1 MKVKKDYERR
11 KGLIIFS
18 FIIILVM
25 GYISP
30 ALSREEI
37 ILLRFEGVINPIS
50 AEYIVDEIRRATDGD
65 DKVVIIQL
73 DTPGGLD
80 TSMRIIVKEIL
91 NSKIP
96 VVVYV
101 APSGSRA
108 ASAGTFI
115 TMAAN
120 IAAMSPGTN
129 IGAAHPVNMGGE
141 KMDRTMMKKVENDAV
156 AYIRSIAERMG
167 RNAEWAE
174 KAVRN
179 SVSISEKEAKELG
192 VIDLIAEDIDQLI
205 QDIDGKEVK
214 TETGKTIIST
224 KGVKIRYVDMD
235 LRQRILS
242 VLSNPNIAYILMLI
256 GLIGLYFELS
266 NPGLILP
273 GVVGGISLI
282 LAFYAFQTLPI
293 NYAGLALIL
302 LGLII
307 FIAEIKV
314 TSYGLLTVGGTI
326 SMILGSIMLI
336 DTDVPYLRISWS
348 VILPAVLAT
357 ALFSVLILS
366 LVVKSHKRKPVSG
379 IDGLIGAEGIATT
392 NLEPEGDIF
401 IHGEIWKGE
410 SKDMIKKGD
419 KIIVEKIDGL
429 RLKVKKVV

>member
-1 MKVKKDYERR
+1 MKRIPVTS
-11 KGLIIFS
+11 IFM
-18 FIIILVM
+18 ILFFF

-30 ALSREEI
+30 ALSTEEI
-37 ILLRFEGVINPIS
+37 MVLRFDGVINPIA
-50 AEYIVDEIRRATDGD
+50 AEYMVGKIKKATEEKDRAI
-65 DKVVIIQL
+65 IIQL

-91 NSKIP
+91 NSRIP

-115 TMAAN
+115 LMAAN
-120 IAAMSPGTN
+120 IAAMAPGTN
-129 IGAAHPVNMGGE
+129 IGAAHPVNMGGG

-167 RNAEWAE
+167 RNADWAE
-174 KAVRN
+174 DAVRK

-192 VIDLIAEDIDQLI
+192 VIDLIAENIDELI
-205 QDIDGKEVK
+205 QGIDGKEVK

-235 LRQRILS
+235 MRQRILS
-242 VLSNPNIAYILMLI
+242 ALSNPNIAYILMLL
-256 GLIGLYFELS
+256 GMVGLYFELS

-282 LAFYAFQTLPI
+282 LAFYAFHTLPI

-302 LGLII
+302 LGLIL

-314 TSYGLLTVGGTI
+314 TSYGLLTVGGII
-326 SMILGSIMLI
+326 SMVLGSLMLI

-348 VILPAVLAT
+348 VILPTVSAT
-357 ALFSVLILS
+357 ALFSVLILG
-366 LVVKSHKRKPVSG
+366 LVVKSHRTRPVSG
-379 IDGLIGAEGIATT
+379 IDGLIGAEGIART
-392 NLEPEGDIF
+392 NIEPGGEIF
-401 IHGEIWKGE
+401 IHGEIWKAE
-410 SKDMIKKGD
+410 SGDMIKKGD

-429 RLKVKKVV
+429 KVRVRSKIT

>member
-1 MKVKKDYERR
+1 M
-11 KGLIIFS
+11 
-18 FIIILVM
+18 ILFFF

-30 ALSREEI
+30 ALSTEEI
-37 ILLRFEGVINPIS
+37 MVLRFDGVINPIA
-50 AEYIVDEIRRATDGD
+50 AEYMVGKIKKATEEKDRAI
-65 DKVVIIQL
+65 IIQL

-91 NSKIP
+91 NSRIP

-115 TMAAN
+115 LMAAN
-120 IAAMSPGTN
+120 IAAMAPGTN
-129 IGAAHPVNMGGE
+129 IGAAHPVNMGGG

-167 RNAEWAE
+167 RNADWAE
-174 KAVRN
+174 DAVRK

-192 VIDLIAEDIDQLI
+192 VIDLIAENIDELI
-205 QDIDGKEVK
+205 QGIDGKEVK

-235 LRQRILS
+235 MRQRILS
-242 VLSNPNIAYILMLI
+242 ALSNPNIAYILMLL
-256 GLIGLYFELS
+256 GMVGLYFELS

-282 LAFYAFQTLPI
+282 LAFYAFHTLPI

-302 LGLII
+302 LGLIL

-314 TSYGLLTVGGTI
+314 TSYGLLTVGGII
-326 SMILGSIMLI
+326 SMVLGSLMLI

-348 VILPAVLAT
+348 VILPTVSAT
-357 ALFSVLILS
+357 ALFSVLILG
-366 LVVKSHKRKPVSG
+366 LVVKSHRTRPVSG
-379 IDGLIGAEGIATT
+379 IDGLIGAEGIART
-392 NLEPEGDIF
+392 NIEPGGEIF
-401 IHGEIWKGE
+401 IHGEIWKAE
-410 SKDMIKKGD
+410 SGDMIKKGD

-429 RLKVKKVV
+429 KVRVRSKIT